1 MEGPFYP
8 SAKPVVAGP
17 PMEGPPHPLV
27 LGSCDEPVVAGPP
40 SSGYDHGPPPVPGCR
55 GGSVVTADGPD
66 STATAETSSRWL
78 HRVLGSGSELAVAE
92 DAAVGAN
99 WPAAAASVAAGSAS
113 ELPVAPAS
121 GAAEGACLEGCGEGS
136 DHVSAEHFP
145 GCGPR
150 PPAMS
155 LAAVRPSLS
164 LARSARWTDEPSTS
178 RLSSSQAAVQGRS
191 HWPRQQAW
199 LLQVEVHWD
208 QCRSRRSSPCLK
220 GLQLSKVRQARVT
233 GPCSG
238 KGA

>member
-17 PMEGPPHPLV
+17 PMKGPLHPLV

-55 GGSVVTADGPD
+55 GGVT
-66 STATAETSSRWL
+66 ETSSRWL
-78 HRVLGSGSELAVAE
+78 HRVLGSCSELAVAE
-92 DAAVGAN
+92 DDAVGAMR
-99 WPAAAASVAAGSAS
+99 PAAAASVAAGSAS
-113 ELPVAPAS
+113 ELPVAPPS

-155 LAAVRPSLS
+155 LAAVRPCLS
-164 LARSARWTDEPSTS
+164 LARSARWADEPSTS
-178 RLSSSQAAVQGRS
+178 RLSSSQPAVQGRS

-199 LLQVEVHWD
+199 LLQVEVPWG

-233 GPCSG
+233 GPSSG